1 MNLGVGTLSWASQ
14 SATGQHSF
22 LLLIKADSR
31 ELLPVADEL
40 VLNNNFVD
48 CELALETC

>member
-14 SATGQHSF
+14 SAAGQHGF
-22 LLLIKADSR
+22 LLLIEADSR

-40 VLNNNFVD
+40 VLDNNLVNGK
-48 CELALETC
+48 LALGTR